1 MVAQLEQ
8 LFLLPEPDLVGR
20 PLSCKGIDVL
30 PNVGNIEIL
39 FLLITFPQVVYGYGR
54 GNDCDHGHEDANG
67 YANGYT
73 ANYVHE
79 SDYGHDLHDFH

>member
-8 LFLLPEPDLVGR
+8 LFLSPEPDLVGR
-20 PLSCKGIDVL
+20 PSSCKGIDVP

-54 GNDCDHGHEDANG
+54 GNDCDHG

-79 SDYGHDLHDFH
+79 SDYGHDLHNFH